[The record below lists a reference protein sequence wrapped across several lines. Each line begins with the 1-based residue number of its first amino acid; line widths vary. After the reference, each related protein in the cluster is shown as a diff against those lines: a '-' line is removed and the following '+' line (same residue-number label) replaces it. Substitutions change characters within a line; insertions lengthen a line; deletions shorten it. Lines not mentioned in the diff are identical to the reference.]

1 MRTKTLC
8 FQGNCVPYMLFKKCV
23 FIISLSIISVSCAPV
38 VRDYYKPI
46 YSEGVT
52 HSSGCGSSGP
62 ADEISIQLSGGV
74 ELVVSSSSSAKNER
88 FNNFHFTASIHA
100 PSGTYFQFES
110 DEIVIT
116 DNTINKMWNVK
127 ITELIT
133 RTDNISNANSGE
145 STNKDEY
152 LRVIP
157 TSKISGNTFFGY
169 NTLFGKK
176 YFNSGASISIFSRD
190 IEYKLE
196 NYSIQL
202 PSIIING
209 KKYIIEPIGFLHVRS
224 IGIDPLNC

>member
-8 FQGNCVPYMLFKKCV
+8 FQGNCVPYMLLKKCV

-52 HSSGCGSSGP
+52 YSSGCGSSGP
-62 ADEISIQLSGGV
+62 ADKISIQLSGGV
-74 ELVVSSSSSAKNER
+74 ELEVSSSSSAKNER
-88 FNNFHFTASIHA
+88 FKNFYFAASILA

-116 DNTINKMWNVK
+116 DNTTNKIWNVK
-127 ITELIT
+127 IAELIT
-133 RTDNISNANSGE
+133 RTENISNASAGE
-145 STNKDEY
+145 STNKDES

-157 TSKISGNTFFGY
+157 TSKIIGNTFFGY

-202 PSIIING
+202 PSIIIND
-209 KKYIIEPIGFLHVRS
+209 KKYMIEPIGFLHVRS

>member
-1 MRTKTLC
+1 MRTKSLS
-8 FQGNCVPYMLFKKCV
+8 FRGNYSPYMLFKKCG

-52 HSSGCGSSGP
+52 HSSGCGGSGP
-62 ADEISIQLSGGV
+62 ADTISIPLSGGV
-74 ELVVSSSSSAKNER
+74 ELKVSSSSYSKSER
-88 FNNFHFTASIHA
+88 FNNFYFRASILA
-100 PSGTYFQFES
+100 PSGTYFQF
-110 DEIVIT
+110 DDDKIVIS
-116 DNTINKMWNVK
+116 DNITNKIWNVK

-133 RTDNISNANSGE
+133 LAENVLNANSSE
-145 STNKDEY
+145 SANKDEY

-157 TSKISGNTFFGY
+157 TSKIMGNTFFGY

-209 KKYIIEPIGFLHVRS
+209 KKYIIKPIRFLHVRN

>member
-1 MRTKTLC
+1 
-8 FQGNCVPYMLFKKCV
+8 MLLKKCV

-52 HSSGCGSSGP
+52 YSSGCGSSGP
-62 ADEISIQLSGGV
+62 ADKISIQLSGGV
-74 ELVVSSSSSAKNER
+74 ELEVSSSSSAKNER
-88 FNNFHFTASIHA
+88 FNNFYFSASILA

-110 DEIVIT
+110 DEILIT
-116 DNTINKMWNVK
+116 DNTTNKIWNVK

-133 RTDNISNANSGE
+133 RTENISNTNSGE
-145 STNKDEY
+145 SANKDEY
-152 LRVIP
+152 LRVNP

-202 PSIIING
+202 PSIIIND

>member
-1 MRTKTLC
+1 
-8 FQGNCVPYMLFKKCV
+8 MLLKKCV

-52 HSSGCGSSGP
+52 YSSGCGSSGP
-62 ADEISIQLSGGV
+62 ADKISIQLSGGV
-74 ELVVSSSSSAKNER
+74 ELEVSSSSSAKNER
-88 FNNFHFTASIHA
+88 FKNFYFAASILA

-116 DNTINKMWNVK
+116 DNTTSKIWNVK
-127 ITELIT
+127 IAELIT
-133 RTDNISNANSGE
+133 RTENISNASVGE

-157 TSKISGNTFFGY
+157 TSKIIGNTFFGY

-202 PSIIING
+202 PSIIIND

>member
-8 FQGNCVPYMLFKKCV
+8 FKGNCAPYMFFKKCV
-23 FIISLSIISVSCAPV
+23 FIISLSMISISCAPV

-52 HSSGCGSSGP
+52 YSSGCGGSGP
-62 ADEISIQLSGGV
+62 ANKISIQLSEGV
-74 ELVVSSSSSAKNER
+74 ELEVSSSSSTKNER
-88 FNNFHFTASIHA
+88 FKNFHFSASIIA

-110 DEIVIT
+110 DEIVIS
-116 DNTINKMWNVK
+116 DNTTNKTWSVK
-127 ITELIT
+127 IVELIT
-133 RTDNISNANSGE
+133 RAENIPNANSDE
-145 STNKDEY
+145 SAKNGGY
-152 LRVIP
+152 FSVIP
-157 TSKISGNTFFGY
+157 TSKITGNTFFGY

-176 YFNSGASISIFSRD
+176 YFNSGASISIFSSD

-196 NYSIQL
+196 DYSVQL

-209 KKYIIEPIGFLHVRS
+209 KKYIFEPIRFLHVRS

>member
-23 FIISLSIISVSCAPV
+23 FIISLSIVSVSCAPV

-110 DEIVIT
+110 DEIVIA
-116 DNTINKMWNVK
+116 DNTTNKMWNVK

-145 STNKDEY
+145 SANKDEY
-152 LRVIP
+152 LHVNP
-157 TSKISGNTFFGY
+157 KSKISGNTFFGY

>member
-1 MRTKTLC
+1 
-8 FQGNCVPYMLFKKCV
+8 MLFKKCV

>member
-8 FQGNCVPYMLFKKCV
+8 FQGNCVPYMLLKKCV

-52 HSSGCGSSGP
+52 YSSGCGSSGP
-62 ADEISIQLSGGV
+62 ADKISIQLSGGV
-74 ELVVSSSSSAKNER
+74 ELEVSSSSSAKNER
-88 FNNFHFTASIHA
+88 FNNFHFTASILA

-116 DNTINKMWNVK
+116 DNTTNKIWNVK

-133 RTDNISNANSGE
+133 RTENISNASAGE
-145 STNKDEY
+145 STNKDES

-157 TSKISGNTFFGY
+157 TSKIIGNTFFGY

>member
-8 FQGNCVPYMLFKKCV
+8 FKGNCAPYMFFKKCV
-23 FIISLSIISVSCAPV
+23 FIISLSMISISCAPV

-52 HSSGCGSSGP
+52 YSSGCGGSGP
-62 ADEISIQLSGGV
+62 ANKISIQLSEGV
-74 ELVVSSSSSAKNER
+74 ELEVSSSSSAKNER
-88 FNNFHFTASIHA
+88 FKNFHFSASIIA

-110 DEIVIT
+110 DEIVIS
-116 DNTINKMWNVK
+116 DNTTNKTWSVK
-127 ITELIT
+127 IVELIT
-133 RTDNISNANSGE
+133 RAENIPNANSDE
-145 STNKDEY
+145 SAKNGGY
-152 LRVIP
+152 FSVIP
-157 TSKISGNTFFGY
+157 TSKITGNTFFGY

-176 YFNSGASISIFSRD
+176 YFNSGASISIFSSD

-196 NYSIQL
+196 DYSVQL

-209 KKYIIEPIGFLHVRS
+209 KKYTIEPIRFLHVRS

>member
-8 FQGNCVPYMLFKKCV
+8 FQGNCAPYMLFKKCV

-52 HSSGCGSSGP
+52 HSNGCGGSGP
-62 ADEISIQLSGGV
+62 TDNISMQLSGGV
-74 ELVVSSSSSAKNER
+74 ELEVSSSSSAKNER
-88 FNNFHFTASIHA
+88 FKSFHFAASIIA

-110 DEIVIT
+110 DEIVIA
-116 DNTINKMWNVK
+116 DNTTNKTWNVK
-127 ITELIT
+127 IAELIT
-133 RTDNISNANSGE
+133 RAENIPNANSDE
-145 STNKDEY
+145 STNNGY
-152 LRVIP
+152 LSVIP
-157 TSKISGNTFFGY
+157 ISKITGNTFFGY

-176 YFNSGASISIFSRD
+176 YFNSGASISIFSSD

-196 NYSIQL
+196 DYSAQL

-209 KKYIIEPIGFLHVRS
+209 KKYIIEPIRFLHVRS

>member
-8 FQGNCVPYMLFKKCV
+8 FQGNGVPYMLLKKCV

-52 HSSGCGSSGP
+52 YSSGCGSSGP
-62 ADEISIQLSGGV
+62 ADQISIQLSGGV
-74 ELVVSSSSSAKNER
+74 ELEVSSSSSAKNER
-88 FNNFHFTASIHA
+88 FNNFHFTASILA

-116 DNTINKMWNVK
+116 DNTTNKIWNVK

-133 RTDNISNANSGE
+133 RTENVSNTNSGE
-145 STNKDEY
+145 SANKDEY
-152 LRVIP
+152 LRVNP
-157 TSKISGNTFFGY
+157 TSKISG